1 LTPLGKRVA
10 LFAGLCVVCGSIVA
24 AYLLF
29 VRKPPAAPEGIA
41 SLWARDHP
49 REFAEA
55 LAQPHVVFVNTTF
68 DDRNNRVS
76 IAPLGAQN
84 GPRYVTASSCDRVYV
99 GARHTLCLKAD
110 RKMITSYAGIQLDEN
125 FNEVWRFPLQ
135 GTPSRARVSPDGR
148 LGAVTVFVQG
158 DSYAAGS
165 FSTRT
170 TLVDLVG
177 HQVIRD
183 LETFAVKRDG
193 QEFRKV
199 DFNFWGVT
207 FSPNDPDVFYATL
220 STGGD
225 MLLMRA
231 SLSRREMDVVHSGVE
246 CPSLSPDGTR
256 VVYKKR
262 EIKGGRLGWR
272 LHVLNLQSLAD
283 VAVAEERSVDD
294 QAEWLD
300 NEQVTYALASPPPA
314 VAGSDLWVAR
324 ADGTGSPRSFLQQAY
339 SPSVV
344 RAPGAAR

>member
-1 LTPLGKRVA
+1 LSPLGKRIA
-10 LFAGLCVVCGSIVA
+10 TFAGLCAACGLIVA
-24 AYLLF
+24 AYVLF
-29 VRKPPAAPEGIA
+29 VHKPLAAPEDVA
-41 SLWARDHP
+41 SAWARDHP
-49 REFAEA
+49 RELAEV
-55 LAQPHVVFVNTTF
+55 LAQPHVVFINTTF
-68 DDRNNRVS
+68 DERRDRLS
-76 IAPLGAQN
+76 IAPLGALRS
-84 GPRYVTASSCDRVYV
+84 PRYLTPVSCDRLYS
-99 GARHTLCLKAD
+99 GGKHTLCLKAD
-110 RKMITSYAGIQLDEN
+110 GSMITSYAAIQLDEQ
-125 FNEVWRFPLQ
+125 FKEVWRFPLQ
-135 GTPSRARVSPDGR
+135 GPPSRTRVSPDGR

-158 DSYAAGS
+158 DSYAAAG

-183 LETFAVKRDG
+183 LETFAVRRDG
-193 QEFRKV
+193 QEFREV

-207 FSPNDPDVFYATL
+207 FSPKDPDLFYVTL

-262 EIKGGRLGWR
+262 EITGGRLGWR
-272 LHVLNLQSLAD
+272 LHVLDLQTLAD
-283 VAVAEERSVDD
+283 VPLADERSVDD

-300 NEQVTYALASPPPA
+300 NEQVTYALASRSPGA
-314 VAGSDLWVAR
+314 AGSDLWIAR
-324 ADGTGSPRSFLQQAY
+324 ADGTGPPRSFLQQAY

-344 RAPGAAR
+344 RSPGAPQ